1 MKHIESHQNS
11 PEPDISYL
19 KEIIMPEHKDIV
31 IFLVDD
37 NQLYLKLLEIQFR
50 ENPNL
55 KIKTFLTGEACIENL
70 FLKPDVIILDYVLS
84 TENEKALDGL
94 QTLAIIKKTLPKTQI
109 IMLSAIESKEV
120 AIDSLE
126 LGASDYIVKNQNTFS
141 QLKER
146 IKNFLSIY
154 SKEKELIVWDW

>member
-1 MKHIESHQNS
+1 
-11 PEPDISYL
+11 
-19 KEIIMPEHKDIV
+19 
-31 IFLVDD
+31 
-37 NQLYLKLLEIQFR
+37 
-50 ENPNL
+50 
-55 KIKTFLTGEACIENL
+55 
-70 FLKPDVIILDYVLS
+70 
-84 TENEKALDGL
+84 
-94 QTLAIIKKTLPKTQI
+94 
-109 IMLSAIESKEV
+109 MLSAIESKEV